1 MEVDLFY
8 RPAVSVAL
16 RLGNKFVYRLGV
28 LPHLFRNVQMRKNM
42 PNISHPRMMMVAMFV
57 VVVVAVV
64 VAMVVAVV
72 VAVVVVVAVAV
83 AVVVVVVEDIMA
95 FFLFPMNRNRH
106 MCTIDAAFGC
116 RMRLKI
122 HTGNVQSIHTLHEL
136 FRMGMKFQQ
145 CRCKHIACGA
155 HIAF

>member
-72 VAVVVVVAVAV
+72 VVVAVA
-83 AVVVVVVEDIMA
+83 VVVVEDIMA

-122 HTGNVQSIHTLHEL
+122 HTGDMQSIHTLHEL

>member
-28 LPHLFRNVQMRKNM
+28 LPHLFWNVQMRKNM
-42 PNISHPRMMMVAMFV
+42 PNISHPRMMMVAVFVTMFV
-57 VVVVAVV
+57 VVFVVMVVV

-72 VAVVVVVAVAV
+72 VA
-83 AVVVVVVEDIMA
+83 VVVVEDIMA

-122 HTGNVQSIHTLHEL
+122 HTGDMQSIHTLHEL
-136 FRMGMKFQQ
+136 FRMGMEF
-145 CRCKHIACGA
+145 
-155 HIAF
+155 